1 MPSGKVFVLT
11 GTRVFRGR
19 FGSAVFKW
27 FGQWDFRGRMIQVTN
42 PSWRPCWAQ
51 SSTIRQVHELLR
63 RQIGRLVSF
72 EDRQDSF
79 RRRKDKR
86 QVRLNIRPR
95 KLLVESL
102 VLIDDFDYL
111 AFRIKNGADSACPVV
126 LF

>member
-1 MPSGKVFVLT
+1 MVWAVGFPGSHDSGDKPKLAALL
-11 GTRVFRGR
+11 GP
-19 FGSAVFKW
+19 
-27 FGQWDFRGRMIQVTN
+27 N
-42 PSWRPCWAQ
+42 P
-51 SSTIRQVHELLR
+51 STIRQVHELLQ